1 MSTSTHPIIIV
12 SDSDVED
19 TFSSKDYTSASP
31 DYSPATPGNTSSD
44 FETKQTYYANN
55 EESFD
60 SSSSSTI
67 PPPPA
72 PVCPCRK
79 GVKDWRQVQS
89 YREQV
94 LPSSPLYHPRDF
106 VPEEIMPPQKRARFL
121 SPPSSSTDLSASP
134 QRDFD
139 RLETE
144 LQEARNQ
151 IVRFQRE
158 KMRHDDEVVFTR
170 VKISNLEVLIE
181 NIQIH
186 HRSDIK
192 SLLDT
197 IHELKNHKG
206 GPSSY

>member
-1 MSTSTHPIIIV
+1 MSVNLLSGHL
-12 SDSDVED
+12 
-19 TFSSKDYTSASP
+19 
-31 DYSPATPGNTSSD
+31 
-44 FETKQTYYANN
+44 
-55 EESFD
+55 
-60 SSSSSTI
+60 
-67 PPPPA
+67 
-72 PVCPCRK
+72 
-79 GVKDWRQVQS
+79 
-89 YREQV
+89 V

-134 QRDFD
+134 QVFEIREISQTAVARQPIILTLMTRLRDFD

-151 IVRFQRE
+151 IVRFQKE

-206 GPSSY
+206 GPSS